1 MAIKMKVNI
10 NSLDHKV
17 KRDHYEHYKKHQIC
31 TDLKLKA
38 VNLIEDKKK
47 LLSLSSDDDSTIIA
61 FGLQITTTHQEV
73 DTIATNGFTW
83 IKVSIKFL
91 YECQN

>member
-38 VNLIEDKKK
+38 VNLIEDKEK
-47 LLSLSSDDDSTIIA
+47 LTPDDDSTIIA
-61 FGLQITTTHQEV
+61 CELQLTTTHQKV
-73 DTIATNGFTW
+73 DTIVTSGFTG
-83 IKVSIKFL
+83 IKMSTIK
-91 YECQN
+91 EIV